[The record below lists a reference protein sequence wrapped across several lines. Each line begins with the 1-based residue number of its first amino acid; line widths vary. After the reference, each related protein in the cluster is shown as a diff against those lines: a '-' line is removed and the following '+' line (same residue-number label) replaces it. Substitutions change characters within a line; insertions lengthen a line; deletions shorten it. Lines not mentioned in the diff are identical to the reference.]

1 MGDTEEEMS
10 DSSANT
16 DADSDEDSSEPKG
29 KVPVSKSKVNSFLF
43 CLIKTKRGKS
53 LAPILTEPVR
63 KKCDLS

>member
-43 CLIKTKRGKS
+43 CLITPKGANRMHRS
-53 LAPILTEPVR
+53 
-63 KKCDLS
+63 